1 MVMNRR
7 DFLRSSV
14 AGSALAGL
22 GLPGIAVAAG
32 RSDPDH
38 IDDAVML
45 LGDNVPHYNRDKVA
59 RLDKLLAGRPS
70 PPGSTHEVATDSYL
84 QHGAVEELEQYFAK
98 FLGKE
103 DAAFMPTGTL
113 ANHVAI
119 RLLCGEHRHALV
131 QRESHV
137 YRDESDTVT
146 TLSGINLVPLA
157 EGKASPTLDELDKA
171 IDDAENGPYPIKVGA
186 ISLES
191 PVRRA
196 DGEMVPYALVQQ
208 ISTMARAKG
217 IGMHL
222 DGARLLLN
230 SGADGFTVEKYSAL
244 FDTVYVSLY
253 KYLNAPFG
261 AVLAGTK
268 VQIAQARQL
277 RHIFGGL
284 IQHGWMPALLALD
297 TLKGFPER
305 FARVRQAGEQ
315 LLKALAATDGYT
327 VQRVPNGT
335 NIHFLAV
342 APARQEGLAERL
354 KKQGIIVGGMID
366 GRLMLTFN
374 ETLLRRSPEAITRA
388 FASK

>member
-22 GLPGIAVAAG
+22 GLPAAALAAS
-32 RSDPDH
+32 RADPDH
-38 IDDAVML
+38 IDNAVVL
-45 LGDNVPHYNRDKVA
+45 RGDNVPRYNRDTVA
-59 RLDKLLAGRPS
+59 RLDKLLAARPS
-70 PPGSTHEVATDSYL
+70 PPGSGHEVASDSYL

-103 DAAFMPTGTL
+103 DAAFMPTGTM

-119 RLLCGEHRHALV
+119 RLHCGEHRHALV

-137 YRDESDTVT
+137 YRDEADTVT

-157 EGKASPTLDELDKA
+157 EGKASPTMDEVNKA
-171 IDDAENGPYPIKVGA
+171 IDDAEHGPYPIKVGA

-196 DGEMVPYALVQQ
+196 DGEMVPYELAQE

-222 DGARLLLN
+222 DGARLMLN
-230 SGADGFTVEKYSAL
+230 IGADGFTVQKYAAL

-253 KYLNAPFG
+253 KYLGAPFG
-261 AVLAGTK
+261 AILAGSK
-268 VQIAQARQL
+268 AQMAQAREL

-284 IQHGWMPALLALD
+284 IYHGWMPALLALD
-297 TLKGFPER
+297 TAQGFAER
-305 FARVRQAGEQ
+305 FAKVRQAGD
-315 LLKALAATDGYT
+315 LLLTALGSIDGYT
-327 VQRVPNGT
+327 VKRVPNGS
-335 NIHFLAV
+335 NIHFLEV
-342 APARQEGLAERL
+342 ATARQAGLAERL
-354 KKQGIIVGGMID
+354 QKQDILVGGMKD

-374 ETLLRRSPEAITRA
+374 ETLLRRSPEVIARA
-388 FASK
+388 FAG

>member
-22 GLPGIAVAAG
+22 GLPAAAFAAT
-32 RSDPDH
+32 RADPDH
-38 IDDAVML
+38 IDNAVVL
-45 LGDNVPHYNRDKVA
+45 RGDNVPHYNRDTVA
-59 RLDKLLAGRPS
+59 RLDKLLAARPS
-70 PPGSTHEVATDSYL
+70 PPGSGHEVATDSYL

-103 DAAFMPTGTL
+103 DAVFMPTGTL

-119 RLLCGEHRHALV
+119 RVHCGEHRHALV

-137 YRDESDTVT
+137 YRDEADTVP

-157 EGKASPTLDELDKA
+157 EGKASPTMDEVNKA
-171 IDDAENGPYPIKVGA
+171 IDDAEHGPYPIKVGV

-196 DGEMVPYALVQQ
+196 DGEMVPYELAQQ

-230 SGADGFTVEKYSAL
+230 AGADGFTVEKYSAL

-253 KYLNAPFG
+253 KYLGAPFG
-261 AVLAGTK
+261 AVLAGSK
-268 VQIAQARQL
+268 AQMAQAREM
-277 RHIFGGL
+277 RHVFGGL
-284 IQHGWMPALLALD
+284 IYHGWMPALLALD
-297 TLKGFPER
+297 TVQGFPER
-305 FARVRQAGEQ
+305 FAKVRQAGDR
-315 LLKALAATDGYT
+315 LLAALGSIDGYT
-327 VQRVPNGT
+327 VARVPNGT
-335 NIHFLAV
+335 NIHFLEV
-342 APARQEGLAERL
+342 APARQAGLAERL
-354 KKQGIIVGGMID
+354 KKQDILVGGMKD

-374 ETLLRRSPEAITRA
+374 ETLVRRSPEAIARA
-388 FASK
+388 FAG

>member
-22 GLPGIAVAAG
+22 GLPAAALAAT
-32 RSDPDH
+32 RADPDH
-38 IDDAVML
+38 IDNAVVL
-45 LGDNVPHYNRDKVA
+45 RGDNVPRYNRDTVA
-59 RLDKLLAGRPS
+59 RLDKLLAARPS
-70 PPGSTHEVATDSYL
+70 SPGSGHELASDSYL
-84 QHGAVEELEQYFAK
+84 QHGAVEELEQYFTK

-103 DAAFMPTGTL
+103 DAAFMPTGTM

-119 RLLCGEHRHALV
+119 RLHCGEHRHALV

-137 YRDESDTVT
+137 YRDEADTVT

-157 EGKASPTLDELDKA
+157 EGKASPTMDEVNKA
-171 IDDAENGPYPIKVGA
+171 IDDAEHGPYPIKVGA

-196 DGEMVPYALVQQ
+196 DGEMVPYELAQQ

-230 SGADGFTVEKYSAL
+230 IGADGFTVQKYSAL

-253 KYLNAPFG
+253 KYLGAPFG
-261 AVLAGTK
+261 AILAGSK
-268 VQIAQARQL
+268 AQMAQAREL

-284 IQHGWMPALLALD
+284 IYHGWMPALLALD
-297 TLKGFPER
+297 TAQGFAER
-305 FARVRQAGEQ
+305 FAKVRQAGDR
-315 LLKALAATDGYT
+315 LLTALGSIDGYT
-327 VQRVPNGT
+327 VKRVPHGS
-335 NIHFLAV
+335 NIHFLEV
-342 APARQEGLAERL
+342 ATARQAGLAERL
-354 KKQGIIVGGMID
+354 QKQDILVGGMKD

-374 ETLLRRSPEAITRA
+374 ETLVRRSPEAIARV
-388 FASK
+388 FAG

>member
-22 GLPGIAVAAG
+22 GLPAAALAAS
-32 RSDPDH
+32 RADPDH
-38 IDDAVML
+38 IDNAVVL
-45 LGDNVPHYNRDKVA
+45 RGDNVPRYSRDTVA
-59 RLDKLLAGRPS
+59 RLDKLLAARPS
-70 PPGSTHEVATDSYL
+70 PPGSGHEVATDSYL

-137 YRDESDTVT
+137 YRDEADAVT

-157 EGKASPTLDELDKA
+157 EGKASPTMDEVNKA
-171 IDDAENGPYPIKVGA
+171 IDDAEHGPYPIKVGA

-196 DGEMVPYALVQQ
+196 DGEMVPYELAQQ
-208 ISTMARAKG
+208 ISTMAREKG

-230 SGADGFTVEKYSAL
+230 IGADGFTVQKYTAL

-253 KYLNAPFG
+253 KYLGAPFG
-261 AVLAGTK
+261 AVLAGSK
-268 VQIAQARQL
+268 AQMAQAREL

-284 IQHGWMPALLALD
+284 IYHGWMPALLALD
-297 TLKGFPER
+297 TAQGFAER
-305 FARVRQAGEQ
+305 FAKVRQAGDR
-315 LLKALAATDGYT
+315 LLTALGSIDGYT
-327 VQRVPNGT
+327 VKRVPNGS
-335 NIHFLAV
+335 NIHFLEV
-342 APARQEGLAERL
+342 ATARQAGLAERL
-354 KKQGIIVGGMID
+354 QKQDILVGGMKD

-374 ETLLRRSPEAITRA
+374 ETLLRRSPEAIARV
-388 FASK
+388 FAG

>member
-1 MVMNRR
+1 MAMNRR

-22 GLPGIAVAAG
+22 GLPAATFAAT
-32 RSDPDH
+32 RADPDH
-38 IDDAVML
+38 IDNAVVL
-45 LGDNVPHYNRDKVA
+45 RGDNVPHYNRDTVA
-59 RLDKLLAGRPS
+59 RLDKLLAARPS
-70 PPGSTHEVATDSYL
+70 PPGSGHEVASDSYL

-119 RLLCGEHRHALV
+119 RLHCGEHRHALV

-137 YRDESDTVT
+137 YRDEADTIP

-157 EGKASPTLDELDKA
+157 EGKASPTMDEVNKA
-171 IDDAENGPYPIKVGA
+171 IDDAEHGPYPIKVGA

-196 DGEMVPYALVQQ
+196 DGEMVPYELAQQ

-230 SGADGFTVEKYSAL
+230 IGADGFTVQKYSAL

-253 KYLNAPFG
+253 KYLGAPFG
-261 AVLAGTK
+261 AVLAGSK
-268 VQIAQARQL
+268 AQMAQAREL

-284 IQHGWMPALLALD
+284 IYHGWMPALLALD
-297 TLKGFPER
+297 TVQGFPER
-305 FARVRQAGEQ
+305 FAKVRQAGDR
-315 LLKALAATDGYT
+315 LLTALGSIDGYT
-327 VQRVPNGT
+327 VKRVPNGS
-335 NIHFLAV
+335 NIHFLEV

-354 KKQGIIVGGMID
+354 KKQDILVGGLID

-374 ETLLRRSPEAITRA
+374 ETLLRRSPETIARA
-388 FASK
+388 FAG